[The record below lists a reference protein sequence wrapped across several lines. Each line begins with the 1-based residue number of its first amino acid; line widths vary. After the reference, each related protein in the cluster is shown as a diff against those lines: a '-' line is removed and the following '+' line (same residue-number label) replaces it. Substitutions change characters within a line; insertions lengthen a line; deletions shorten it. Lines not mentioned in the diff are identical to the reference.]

1 MRDILSL
8 AWQSLRLHKLRG
20 LLAIGGVAIG
30 ITAITGI
37 ISAETSWVKAL
48 DQTFAQLGV
57 TKIAVDPPAADARAM
72 RRDLTL
78 GDVDNIKRAC
88 SLVKSAISMS
98 WSRMTVRIGGGAQTL
113 TVKAAGLGV
122 EDALGLQMI
131 AGRKISADDLVSR
144 APVCLVWDYIAR
156 KAFEGRDPLGQT
168 MRIGDRAFTIVGM
181 FNDNSGDHAYRQA
194 MVGERSDAYIPITT
208 AQRIPQL
215 NGVHKIMVEA
225 DDQVGAAA
233 QINAL
238 LRDRLRA
245 KSTATFVTSAASMK
259 DAAIRSRRRVSLFV
273 ALAGFMA
280 LLVAG
285 MGVANLLFVSV
296 AERSREIGMRRALGA
311 SAWAIAWQFL
321 VESLLLCCAGAAVC
335 GVAAVLLTR
344 AFFAVAFPDAIGP
357 QNPIYHARVE
367 QLATLQ
373 LPGAKPEVAWAAV
386 LISAVVAVVTG
397 LLAGLEPALT
407 AAAIHPAEAIR
418 VSPAQRHRARSV
430 MTVVQLALG
439 VAAVLLLVSF
449 YEGRAQTELAS
460 LKEGA
465 GANIVSLQ
473 FADDIPGYT
482 LNNSL
487 PAIYAGLSGLAKIAQ
502 KPEEFRQLLEELSL
516 FSYLDPHMQYRT
528 SVRTGARAVRVEGTE
543 LPVIIGTV
551 PHAME
556 VDIDTARKAD
566 VVPKDAGP
574 MMAEGQFFSD
584 RDLDEARRVCVL
596 PYSMAQ
602 TLFAS
607 EKPTGQTVVIGG
619 RPFQVSGVLAPWV
632 EKVGPAAEKHFP
644 VLVPA
649 TTFVR
654 DVHSYTDM
662 MDMIYQ
668 SGWFEALLRVKD
680 TAQAPAALKQ
690 LEAALLARIR
700 LPKYVVVYPRG
711 DIVSA
716 VDVASRQRSAGL
728 RAGAGGIAALL
739 IAIVGLVNML
749 LVSVHESVREVGLR
763 RALGALRSQIG
774 WQFVREG
781 MTLAGIGSVL
791 GLALALATARWLGKL
806 ADVPIHTPAAWAAL
820 CAIGAIIVGCIASL
834 GPALHAARVEPVE
847 ALRYE

>member
-1 MRDILSL
+1 
-8 AWQSLRLHKLRG
+8 
-20 LLAIGGVAIG
+20 
-30 ITAITGI
+30 
-37 ISAETSWVKAL
+37 
-48 DQTFAQLGV
+48 
-57 TKIAVDPPAADARAM
+57 
-72 RRDLTL
+72 
-78 GDVDNIKRAC
+78 
-88 SLVKSAISMS
+88 
-98 WSRMTVRIGGGAQTL
+98 
-113 TVKAAGLGV
+113 
-122 EDALGLQMI
+122 
-131 AGRKISADDLVSR
+131 
-144 APVCLVWDYIAR
+144 
-156 KAFEGRDPLGQT
+156 
-168 MRIGDRAFTIVGM
+168 
-181 FNDNSGDHAYRQA
+181 
-194 MVGERSDAYIPITT
+194 
-208 AQRIPQL
+208 
-215 NGVHKIMVEA
+215 
-225 DDQVGAAA
+225 
-233 QINAL
+233 
-238 LRDRLRA
+238 
-245 KSTATFVTSAASMK
+245 
-259 DAAIRSRRRVSLFV
+259 
-273 ALAGFMA
+273 MA

-321 VESLLLCCAGAAVC
+321 VESLLLCCAGAAV
-335 GVAAVLLTR
+335 GVGAAVLLTR

>member
-1 MRDILSL
+1 
-8 AWQSLRLHKLRG
+8 
-20 LLAIGGVAIG
+20 
-30 ITAITGI
+30 
-37 ISAETSWVKAL
+37 
-48 DQTFAQLGV
+48 
-57 TKIAVDPPAADARAM
+57 
-72 RRDLTL
+72 
-78 GDVDNIKRAC
+78 
-88 SLVKSAISMS
+88 
-98 WSRMTVRIGGGAQTL
+98 
-113 TVKAAGLGV
+113 
-122 EDALGLQMI
+122 
-131 AGRKISADDLVSR
+131 
-144 APVCLVWDYIAR
+144 
-156 KAFEGRDPLGQT
+156 
-168 MRIGDRAFTIVGM
+168 MRIGDRAFTIVGL

-194 MVGERSDAYIPITT
+194 MVGRRAEAYIPITT
-208 AQRIPQL
+208 AQRIPEL
-215 NGVHKIMVEA
+215 NGVHKIMVQA

-233 QINAL
+233 QITAL

-245 KSTATFVTSAASMK
+245 KSTATFVTSPASMK

-321 VESLLLCCAGAAVC
+321 VESLLLCCAGAAA
-335 GVAAVLLTR
+335 GVSAAVLLTR
-344 AFFAVAFPDAIGP
+344 AFFAIAFPDAIGA
-357 QNPIYHARVE
+357 QNPIYSARVE

-373 LPGAKPEVAWAAV
+373 LPAAKPELAWAAV
-386 LISAVVAVVTG
+386 VISAVVAVVTG

-418 VSPAQRHRARSV
+418 VSPAQRHRARAV

-465 GANIVSLQ
+465 GANRVELQ
-473 FADDIPGYT
+473 FADAIPGYT

-487 PAIYAGLSGLAKIAQ
+487 PAIYAGLSGLTKIAR
-502 KPEEFRQLLEELSL
+502 KPEEFRRLLNELSL
-516 FSYLDPHMQYRT
+516 FSYLDPRMQYRT
-528 SVRTGARAVRVEGTE
+528 SVRAGARAVRVEGTE
-543 LPVIIGTV
+543 LPIILGTV

-556 VDIDTARKAD
+556 VDIDSARKAD

-584 RDLDEARRVCVL
+584 RDLDQARRVCVL

-607 EKPTGQTVVIGG
+607 GKASGQTVVIGG
-619 RPFQVSGVLAPWV
+619 RPFEVSGVLAPWV
-632 EKVGPAAEKHFP
+632 EKVGPDTEKHFP

-649 TTFVR
+649 TTFAR
-654 DVHSYTDM
+654 EIHRYTDM
-662 MDMIYQ
+662 MDMAQ
-668 SGWFEALLRVKD
+668 SGWFGAALRVKD

-690 LEAALLARIR
+690 LEAAVLARIR
-700 LPKYVVVYPRG
+700 LPKHVVVYPQG
-711 DIVSA
+711 DVVSA
-716 VDVASRQRSAGL
+716 VDVASRQRTAEL

-781 MTLAGIGSVL
+781 MTLAGAGSVL
-791 GLALALATARWLGKL
+791 GLAVALATARWLGKL

-820 CAIGAIIVGCIASL
+820 SAIGAVIVGCIASL